1 MFDIV
6 RNIMEDTIERVMNL
20 VVPLDTFDFDW
31 DETEEI

>member
-6 RNIMEDTIERVMNL
+6 RNIMEDAIERVMAW

>member
-6 RNIMEDTIERVMNL
+6 RNIMEDTIERVMNW